1 VISSATWKSPSLD
14 PLPGGR
20 EPSAGVT
27 VEENVVSCGSRENP
41 GFFASVDIMWQEL
54 GIAFCLLLVLEGIL
68 PFLCPRLWRE
78 AAAQLARLS
87 DRRLRLMGLTSMLLG
102 TALLYLLH

>member
-1 VISSATWKSPSLD
+1 MRQPGKSRLFC
-14 PLPGGR
+14 
-20 EPSAGVT
+20 V
-27 VEENVVSCGSRENP
+27 CGYH
-41 GFFASVDIMWQEL
+41 VWQEL

-68 PFLCPRLWRE
+68 PFLYPRLWRG
-78 AAAQLARLS
+78 AVAQLAQLS